1 MDKLN
6 ETLGILAAVVST
18 MDTISVTGIDN
29 QDKFVG
35 CANAIRSVISSLR
48 QERAQKDAEAE
59 PAGSS
64 DSADVQE
71 ARNGLFDFPKLL

>member
-6 ETLGILAAVVST
+6 EALGILAAVVST

-35 CANAIRSVISSLR
+35 CAQAVKTVAHQISDYI
-48 QERAQKDAEAE
+48 A
-59 PAGSS
+59 SS
-64 DSADVQE
+64 KKEEETD
-71 ARNGLFDFPKLL
+71 G